1 MHNTNLLI
9 IILYLYVIC
18 PYTTFHLT
26 LISLGYKIIVQ
37 NSVINCLFFY
47 VVVKRR
53 AIINNKPVETKLTPI
68 THENSVSCKHKYR

>member
-18 PYTTFHLT
+18 PYTTFYLT

-37 NSVINCLFFY
+37 NSVIDCLFFY
-47 VVVKRR
+47 VVVKSR
-53 AIINNKPVETKLTPI
+53 AI
-68 THENSVSCKHKYR
+68 